1 MEIKSVLN
9 GIITDIYSARLNK
22 LTVKEAKELFT
33 KFVNTT
39 KIKDTDKKKMLLEVN
54 KLTTLRQI
62 QMYTT
67 NAMFKYE
74 GLGIK

>member
-9 GIITDIYSARLNK
+9 GIVTDIYSAK
-22 LTVKEAKELFT
+22 TVKEAKELFV
-33 KFVNTT
+33 KFVDAT
-39 KIKDTDKKKMLLEVN
+39 KIKDTDKKKMLAEVE
-54 KLTTLRQI
+54 KLTTLRSI

>member
-9 GIITDIYSARLNK
+9 GIVTDIYSAQ
-22 LTVKEAKELFT
+22 TVKEAKDLFI
-33 KFVNTT
+33 KFVDAT
-39 KIKDTDKKKMLLEVN
+39 KIKNTDKKKMLLEVERM
-54 KLTTLRQI
+54 TTLRQI
-62 QMYTT
+62 QQYTT

>member
-9 GIITDIYSARLNK
+9 GIVTDIYSAK
-22 LTVKEAKELFT
+22 TVGEAKELFI
-33 KFVNTT
+33 KFVDAT
-39 KIKDTDKKKMLLEVN
+39 KIKDKDKKKMLMDVERMI
-54 KLTTLRQI
+54 TLRAI
-62 QMYTT
+62 QQYTT

>member
-9 GIITDIYSARLNK
+9 QIITEIYSANN
-22 LTVKEAKELFT
+22 VKEAKTLFI
-33 KFVNTT
+33 KFVDAT
-39 KIKDTDKKKMLLEVN
+39 KIKDTDKKKMLAEVE
-54 KLTTLRQI
+54 KMTTLRQI
-62 QMYTT
+62 QQYTT

>member
-9 GIITDIYSARLNK
+9 GIVTDIYSAQ
-22 LTVKEAKELFT
+22 TVKEAKDLFI
-33 KFVNTT
+33 KFVDAT
-39 KIKDTDKKKMLLEVN
+39 KIKDTDKKKMLLEVE
-54 KLTTLRQI
+54 KMTTLRQI

>member
-9 GIITDIYSARLNK
+9 GIVTDIYSAK
-22 LTVKEAKELFT
+22 TVKEAKELFV
-33 KFVNTT
+33 KFVDAT
-39 KIKDTDKKKMLLEVN
+39 KIKDTDKKKMLAEVE

>member
-9 GIITDIYSARLNK
+9 GIVTDIYSAQ
-22 LTVKEAKELFT
+22 TVKEAKELFI
-33 KFVNTT
+33 KFVDAT
-39 KIKDTDKKKMLLEVN
+39 KIKDTDKKKMLLEVERM
-54 KLTTLRQI
+54 TTLRQI
-62 QMYTT
+62 QQYTT

>member
-9 GIITDIYSARLNK
+9 GIVTDIYSARK
-22 LTVKEAKELFT
+22 VKEAKDLFI
-33 KFVNTT
+33 KFVDAT
-39 KIKDTDKKKMLLEVN
+39 KIKDTDKKKMLLEVERM
-54 KLTTLRQI
+54 TTLRQI
-62 QMYTT
+62 QQYTT

>member
-9 GIITDIYSARLNK
+9 GIVTDIYSAV
-22 LTVKEAKELFT
+22 TVKEAKELFI
-33 KFVNTT
+33 KFVDAT
-39 KIKDTDKKKMLLEVN
+39 KIKETDKKKMLLEVEDM
-54 KLTTLRQI
+54 TTLRQI
-62 QMYTT
+62 QQYTT

>member
-9 GIITDIYSARLNK
+9 GIITDIYSAR
-22 LTVKEAKELFT
+22 TVKEAKDLFI
-33 KFVNTT
+33 KFVDAT
-39 KIKDTDKKKMLLEVN
+39 KIKDTDKKKMLAEVEKMN
-54 KLTTLRQI
+54 TLRSI
-62 QMYTT
+62 QQYAT

>member
-9 GIITDIYSARLNK
+9 GIVTDIYSAC
-22 LTVKEAKELFT
+22 TVKEAKDLFI
-33 KFVNTT
+33 KFVDAT
-39 KIKDTDKKKMLLEVN
+39 KIKDTDKKKMLLEVERM
-54 KLTTLRQI
+54 TTLRQI
-62 QMYTT
+62 QQYTT

>member
-9 GIITDIYSARLNK
+9 GIVTDIYSAQ
-22 LTVKEAKELFT
+22 TVKEAKELFI
-33 KFVNTT
+33 KFVDAT
-39 KIKDTDKKKMLLEVN
+39 KIKDTDKKKMLLEVE
-54 KLTTLRQI
+54 KMTTLRQI
-62 QMYTT
+62 QQYTT

>member
-1 MEIKSVLN
+1 MEIKSVLSK
-9 GIITDIYSARLNK
+9 IVTDIYSAQ
-22 LTVKEAKELFT
+22 TVKEAKELFT
-33 KFVNTT
+33 EFVGAT
-39 KIKDTDKKKMLLEVN
+39 KIKETDKKKMLLEVE
-54 KLTTLRQI
+54 KMTTLRQI

>member
-9 GIITDIYSARLNK
+9 GIVTDIYSAS
-22 LTVKEAKELFT
+22 TVKEAKELFI
-33 KFVNTT
+33 KFVDAT
-39 KIKDTDKKKMLLEVN
+39 KIKETDKKKMLMEVERM
-54 KLTTLRQI
+54 TTLRQI

>member
-9 GIITDIYSARLNK
+9 GIVTDIYSAS
-22 LTVKEAKELFT
+22 TVKEAKELFT
-33 KFVNTT
+33 KFVDAT
-39 KIKDTDKKKMLLEVN
+39 KIKETDKKKMLMEVERMS
-54 KLTTLRQI
+54 TLRQI

>member
-9 GIITDIYSARLNK
+9 EIITEIYSAR
-22 LTVKEAKELFT
+22 TVKEAKELFT
-33 KFVNTT
+33 KFVDAT
-39 KIKDTDKKKMLLEVN
+39 KIKDTDKKKMLLEVE
-54 KLTTLRQI
+54 KMTTLRQI

>member
-9 GIITDIYSARLNK
+9 GIVTDIYSAQ
-22 LTVKEAKELFT
+22 TVKEAKDLFI
-33 KFVNTT
+33 KFVDAT
-39 KIKDTDKKKMLLEVN
+39 KIKDTDKKKMLLEVERM
-54 KLTTLRQI
+54 TTLRQI
-62 QMYTT
+62 QQYTT

>member
-9 GIITDIYSARLNK
+9 GIVTDIYSAQ
-22 LTVKEAKELFT
+22 TVKEAKDLFI
-33 KFVNTT
+33 KFVDAT
-39 KIKDTDKKKMLLEVN
+39 KIKDTDKKKMLLEVE
-54 KLTTLRQI
+54 KMTTLRQI
-62 QMYTT
+62 QQYTT